1 MVTVQPELGDVGEL
15 AVVRDGGGVQVGV
28 VVNDRLVFGVLMEKR
43 LRLGV
48 SSRKSSSMNMGG
60 RMFDG
65 YTPE

>member
-28 VVNDRLVFGVLMEKR
+28 VVNDRLVFGVVMEER
-43 LRLGV
+43 LRLGSGQQKV
-48 SSRKSSSMNMGG
+48 VVDKHG
-60 RMFDG
+60 REEFDG